1 MIEQDFKL
9 GILGGGQLGKMLIQ
23 AASRW
28 DIKTYVLDPDSECSS
43 RSICDYFEKGSF
55 KDFQTVYNFGNK
67 VDLITF
73 EIEHVNT
80 DALKQLE
87 NEGKK
92 IFPQPNALEIIKD
105 KGLQKEFYKNHNIP
119 TSNFKLFS
127 SKKEVVSAIEEKIIQ
142 LPFVQKARTD
152 GYDGKGVQTIKRAED
167 LQLIFDTP
175 SIVEEMVSIEKELA
189 VVVSRNENGN
199 VKTFPIVEMEFS
211 EDANLVEQLICPS
224 NVSEIIANKA
234 SDIAEKIITH
244 LEMVGNLAVEFFL
257 NKNGEI
263 LVNEVAPRPHNSGHH
278 TIEGNITS
286 QFEQHLRA
294 ILNLPLGST
303 KLISPSVMIN
313 ILGHPLHQGIASY
326 TNIDACLDLEGVNIH
341 IYGKKITK
349 PYRKMGHVTIMDDS
363 LEQAKSKANFIKNQL
378 TVISNEK

>member
-55 KDFQTVYNFGNK
+55 KDYQTVYNFGNK

-127 SKKEVVSAIEEKIIQ
+127 SKKELVSAIEEKIIQ

>member
-55 KDFQTVYNFGNK
+55 KDYQTVYNFGNK

-127 SKKEVVSAIEEKIIQ
+127 SKKELVSAIEEKIIQ

-234 SDIAEKIITH
+234 SDIAEKIITR